1 MGGSSSLLL
10 FRDVQILN
18 GLSFLFIDFRK
29 EEERE
34 RERETDRQTG
44 RHCFVVLLTDA
55 FIG

>member
-34 RERETDRQTG
+34 RETDRQTG